1 MINKSGIHKVK
12 KKITAIQN
20 MPVLENKDQVRSFV
34 GLVNYYGRFFP
45 NLSSTLYPLNNL
57 LKSDVRFVWSKQCEE
72 AFLKVKLE
80 MQSNTFLVHY
90 DPTLPLVLATDAS
103 PYGVGAVLSHV
114 YPDGSERPI
123 QYASQTLN
131 YTQQAYKLHFCHRS
145 TTTYSSDQRVNIATR
160 THSRVCR

>member
-20 MPVLENKDQVRSFV
+20 MPVPENKDQVRSFV

-72 AFLKVKLE
+72 VFFE
-80 MQSNTFLVHY
+80 
-90 DPTLPLVLATDAS
+90 
-103 PYGVGAVLSHV
+103 G
-114 YPDGSERPI
+114 
-123 QYASQTLN
+123 
-131 YTQQAYKLHFCHRS
+131 QA
-145 TTTYSSDQRVNIATR
+145 
-160 THSRVCR
+160 